1 MLCSAFSLFVCLNDS
16 ASEEFYSLD
25 MYFAYTLY
33 DDERLE
39 KLHIFNIYYLN
50 IISHLHL
57 TRCQHYSAFREALTL
72 NDLLLLLLLDNT
84 R

>member
-1 MLCSAFSLFVCLNDS
+1 MLCSAFSLFVYLNDS

-39 KLHIFNIYYLN
+39 KLHIFNI
-50 IISHLHL
+50 
-57 TRCQHYSAFREALTL
+57 
-72 NDLLLLLLLDNT
+72 
-84 R
+84 